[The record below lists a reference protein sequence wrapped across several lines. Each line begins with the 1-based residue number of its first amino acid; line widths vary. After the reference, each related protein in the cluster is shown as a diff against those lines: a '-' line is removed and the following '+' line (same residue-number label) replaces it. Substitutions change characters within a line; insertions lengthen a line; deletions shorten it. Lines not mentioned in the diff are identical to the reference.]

1 MRLVGYVR
9 VSRVGRREGATFI
22 SPKVQRDTI
31 ASWAAGQHEVV
42 EFIEDLDQPG
52 SRADRPGLNRA
63 MQLVREGSAQGI
75 VVAKLN
81 RFGRSVAN
89 QGKLVRELRESGGAL
104 FSVAE
109 GVDTSGPTG
118 NLIANILV
126 AISEWE
132 LDRIR
137 EQWAEA
143 RAEAESRGVYLAE
156 APVGFTKTEGV
167 LQPVPDVL
175 SVIAGAFDKRCA
187 RESWVTIARWLDAEG
202 IPSRRGGSWTVAS
215 VRNLIANRV
224 YVDQGVISEATY
236 VRANEVRGVA
246 PARSG
251 RASGLLSGV
260 LRCAGCRYAMKL
272 SQNRSRHGKPFTEYR
287 CKSARGEAAGGRCE
301 EPASVSSR
309 VIEKRVM
316 AVFWE
321 EVGRYAM
328 RGREAVD
335 AVEEARRERLAAERD
350 RDAVLDQRLIDA
362 LGGPEADAYLTLV
375 RRHQER
381 VDQAIAAE
389 VTAEQEA
396 AGATLGAM
404 NLREVWADLPL
415 YDQRKLLATVLDCVF
430 VRRGDDITERTWVCR
445 AGEAPELPV
454 RGKRWT
460 VQPFEF
466 PDTAEASA

>member
-1 MRLVGYVR
+1 
-9 VSRVGRREGATFI
+9 
-22 SPKVQRDTI
+22 
-31 ASWAAGQHEVV
+31 
-42 EFIEDLDQPG
+42 
-52 SRADRPGLNRA
+52 
-63 MQLVREGSAQGI
+63 
-75 VVAKLN
+75 
-81 RFGRSVAN
+81 
-89 QGKLVRELRESGGAL
+89 
-104 FSVAE
+104 
-109 GVDTSGPTG
+109 
-118 NLIANILV
+118 
-126 AISEWE
+126 
-132 LDRIR
+132 
-137 EQWAEA
+137 
-143 RAEAESRGVYLAE
+143 
-156 APVGFTKTEGV
+156 
-167 LQPVPDVL
+167 
-175 SVIAGAFDKRCA
+175 
-187 RESWVTIARWLDAEG
+187 
-202 IPSRRGGSWTVAS
+202 
-215 VRNLIANRV
+215 
-224 YVDQGVISEATY
+224 
-236 VRANEVRGVA
+236 
-246 PARSG
+246 
-251 RASGLLSGV
+251 
-260 LRCAGCRYAMKL
+260 
-272 SQNRSRHGKPFTEYR
+272 
-287 CKSARGEAAGGRCE
+287 
-301 EPASVSSR
+301 
-309 VIEKRVM
+309 M